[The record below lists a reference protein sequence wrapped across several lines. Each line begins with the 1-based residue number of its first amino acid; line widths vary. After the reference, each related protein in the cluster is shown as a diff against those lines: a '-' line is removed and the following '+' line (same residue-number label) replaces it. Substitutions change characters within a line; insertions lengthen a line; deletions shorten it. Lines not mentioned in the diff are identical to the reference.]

1 MFSALLDR
9 AKEPSTYAGLASIA
23 AAFGV
28 SQPVYAAVTTA
39 IAALAG
45 VVAIFLKEKAS

>member
-1 MFSALLDR
+1 MLSTILDR

-28 SQPVYAAVTTA
+28 STDLYNAAS
-39 IAALAG
+39 IAAASVFGL
-45 VVAIFLKEKAS
+45 VAVILKEKAA